1 MATLNVLPQL
11 PAQRVIINE
20 LIAGT
25 GSDIVST
32 NLVITNQGSDISTIN
47 IEVGVQGPP
56 GSGLPGPPG
65 PRGPIGS
72 GAPGPVGPS
81 GAIGPPGS
89 GVNSLAINTIT
100 LTDTDSSISIVG
112 SGGTQI
118 DNNSIN
124 RTISISSPL
133 VQGVYSPIGHGHTAN
148 QIADFNESVDDRV
161 DALLEAGAYVDLNY
175 QDADFNSLTISVTG
189 LTIGSDVQAFSPNL
203 QDIADLSL
211 SSGKLLYSDGNN
223 IELITL
229 SNTSK
234 EFLNDNDPQE
244 QRNTLGLG
252 SIATYN
258 SGDYAST
265 LRGNTFTGTQSF
277 GDGQINRFSATT
289 NNQTSGTYEIVQSDN
304 GKIITFDYDISHVS
318 VSLSPYITPGFNC
331 LIAQLGDGQ
340 VRISGSIQNR
350 YGHTKLVGQYSIATL
365 VKISDSPSIIILSG
379 DTTADNS
386 GP

>member
-1 MATLNVLPQL
+1 MATLNILPQL
-11 PAQRVIINE
+11 PAQKVIINE

-25 GSDIVST
+25 GNDVIST
-32 NLVITNQGSDISTIN
+32 NLLITTQGPDIATIN
-47 IEVGVQGPP
+47 IEAGVQGPP

-72 GAPGPVGPS
+72 GVPGPPGPS
-81 GAIGPPGS
+81 GAAGPPGS
-89 GVNSLAINTIT
+89 GIHSVSINNITLSDINSSLNIIGSGSTQVNNNLNNQTIT
-100 LTDTDSSISIVG
+100 
-112 SGGTQI
+112 
-118 DNNSIN
+118 
-124 RTISISSPL
+124 ISSPL
-133 VQGVYSPIGHGHTAN
+133 VQGVYSTIGHGHVSS

-161 DALLEAGAYVDLNY
+161 GTLLEAGAYVDLNY
-175 QDADFNSLTISVTG
+175 LDQDFNSLIISVTG
-189 LTIGSDVQAFSPNL
+189 LTVGSDVQAFNSNL
-203 QDIADLSL
+203 QYIAELSL
-211 SSGKLLYSDGNN
+211 ASGKLLYSDGTS

-234 EFLNDNDPQE
+234 DFLNDNSSQE

-252 SIATYN
+252 SISTYH

-277 GDGQINRFSATT
+277 GDGEINRFSATT
-289 NNQTSGTYEIVQSDN
+289 NNQTSDAYEIVQSDN
-304 GKIITFDYDISHVS
+304 GKIITFDYNASHVI
-318 VSLSPYITPGFNC
+318 VSLSPNIAPGFNC
-331 LIAQLGDGQ
+331 LIAQLGNGQ

>member
-1 MATLNVLPQL
+1 MATLNVTPQL
-11 PAQRVIINE
+11 PAQKVIINE

-25 GSDIVST
+25 GNDVIST
-32 NLVITNQGSDISTIN
+32 NLTITNQGSDISIIN
-47 IEVGVQGPP
+47 IEAGVQGPP

-65 PRGPIGS
+65 PRGPVGS
-72 GAPGPVGPS
+72 GERGPPGPS
-81 GAIGPPGS
+81 GAMGPPGS
-89 GVNSLAINTIT
+89 GINTLSINSIT
-100 LTDTDSSISIVG
+100 LTDIDSSISIIG

-118 DNNSIN
+118 DNNLIN
-124 RTISISSPL
+124 RTISISSPP
-133 VQGVYSPIGHGHTAN
+133 VQGVYSLIGHRHISN
-148 QIADFNESVDDRV
+148 NIIDFNESVDDRV
-161 DALLEAGAYVDLNY
+161 DALLAAGNHIHLNY
-175 QDADFNSLTISVTG
+175 QDADFNSLIISVTG
-189 LTIGSDVQAFSPNL
+189 LTIGSDVQPYSSNL

-211 SSGKLLYSDGNN
+211 SSGKLLYSNGNN

-277 GDGQINRFSATT
+277 GDGEINRFSATT
-289 NNQTSGTYEIVQSDN
+289 NNQTSDTYEIVQSDN
-304 GKIITFDYDISHVS
+304 GKIITFDNNTSHVT
-318 VSLSPYITPGFNC
+318 VSLSSNIVPGFNC
-331 LIAQLGDGQ
+331 LLAQLGDGQ

>member
-1 MATLNVLPQL
+1 MAILNVLPQL
-11 PAQRVIINE
+11 PAQKVIINE

-25 GSDIVST
+25 GNDVIST
-32 NLVITNQGSDISTIN
+32 NLLITTEASEITSIN
-47 IEVGVQGPP
+47 IQAGVQGPP
-56 GSGLPGPPG
+56 GSGLQGPPGPPG
-65 PRGPIGS
+65 PIGS
-72 GAPGPVGPS
+72 GVPGPPGPS

-89 GVNSLAINTIT
+89 GINSLSINSLT
-100 LTDTDSSISIVG
+100 LSDINSSLNIVG
-112 SGGTQI
+112 SGGTQVI
-118 DNNSIN
+118 NDSNNQTI
-124 RTISISSPL
+124 TISSQS
-133 VQGVYSPIGHGHTAN
+133 VQGFYSPIGHGHTAN

-189 LTIGSDVQAFSPNL
+189 LTVGSDVQAFSSNL

-223 IELITL
+223 IEFITL

-252 SIATYN
+252 SIVTYN

-277 GDGQINRFSATT
+277 GDGEINRFSATT

>member
-1 MATLNVLPQL
+1 MATLNIIPQL
-11 PAQRVIINE
+11 PAQKVIINE

-25 GSDIVST
+25 GNDVIST
-32 NLVITNQGSDISTIN
+32 NLLITTQGSDVASVN
-47 IEVGVQGPP
+47 VEVGVQGPP
-56 GSGLPGPPG
+56 GSGLRGPPGPPG
-65 PRGPIGS
+65 PTGIGIQGP
-72 GAPGPVGPS
+72 PGPS
-81 GAIGPPGS
+81 GHIGPPGS
-89 GVNSLAINTIT
+89 GINSLSINNIT
-100 LTDTDSSISIVG
+100 LSDINSSLNIVG
-112 SGGTQI
+112 SGGTQVV
-118 DNNSIN
+118 NNSNNHTI
-124 RTISISSPL
+124 TISSQT
-133 VQGVYSPIGHGHTAN
+133 VQGIYSTIGHGHTSS

-161 DALLEAGAYVDLNY
+161 DALLEAGTYVDLDY
-175 QDADFNSLTISVTG
+175 QDADFNTLIISVTG
-189 LTIGSDVQAFSPNL
+189 LSIGSDVQAFNSNL
-203 QDIADLSL
+203 QDISDLSL
-211 SSGKLLYSDGNN
+211 SSGKLLYSNGNS

-234 EFLNDNDPQE
+234 EFLNDNDITE

-258 SGDYAST
+258 SGDYASV

-277 GDGQINRFSATT
+277 GDGEINRFSATT
-289 NNQTSGTYEIVQSDN
+289 NHQTSASYEIVQTDN
-304 GKIITFDYDISHVS
+304 GKIITFDYDLSDVTVTI
-318 VSLSPYITPGFNC
+318 SPYLSAGFNC
-331 LIAQLGDGQ
+331 LLAQIGDGQ